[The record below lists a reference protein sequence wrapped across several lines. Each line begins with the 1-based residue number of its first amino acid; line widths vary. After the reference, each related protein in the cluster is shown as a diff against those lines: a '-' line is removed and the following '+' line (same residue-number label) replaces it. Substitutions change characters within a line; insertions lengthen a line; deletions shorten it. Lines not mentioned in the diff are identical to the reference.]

1 MKKLFTLVALLTCFL
16 GAKAG
21 DLVQD
26 VKQDYSKY
34 SGFPFYVMGY
44 VPEWI
49 DGVMTDFGADYRY
62 VTQADLDGDGD
73 NKWKDGESSVGTVKT
88 NNGTEY
94 QKVTG
99 AGPYWHQYH
108 LSGNFTTEIG
118 GSYIVKAMVKASEPC
133 TIDVDLSWNWS
144 GGTLNAKVPIG
155 TEWAEVEWE
164 YNGVDA
170 AESWITAKPG
180 GCTAT
185 IEWKWITVSHET
197 DGVPQVWLQMITDNG
212 NPVAPEGDGKYVG
225 DAEFGAWPAWALE
238 KTDGINANWRT
249 DKAASICAWALTMGD
264 NFDDGFD
271 SFEDEKPDRSRPY
284 PADIVAD
291 PADASNHVFMADVK
305 TINCI
310 DDCDGDGASIAWSNQ
325 FWIMSP
331 QTWKTGTKVRI
342 KFKYKAEHACSV
354 GTQIHTQWPSKYK
367 HWQAVGDVAFTTEW
381 QDFEQTIEFNESQ
394 GGGASLAFNLT
405 SDANNGRTPNKFYF
419 DDLSWEV
426 LKLDHGL
433 FVAGKGNDFNYDYAQ
448 ASQFVEEE
456 ADLWVATV
464 GTKGKQETWVN
475 EVQIST
481 VRGDKSAFLGAT
493 LKPNG
498 SVKIDAEGQS
508 DWLDYTESSQ
518 AKIKVPAGVYKISI
532 DTESKQMHFEQL
544 EGEAAAEPVAI
555 VTNETE
561 CVVHGAER
569 DWRGK
574 DNDGNLIEEQEGT
587 GQPWDNQF
595 WIAANRDLSTGEV
608 TVLKFKYK
616 GSTAART
623 STQAHK
629 VGDDGKPCTY
639 LNWQAIGDVNFT
651 EEWQD
656 FEKEFT
662 VPEGDN
668 GMRSIVFNMAEIKGA
683 CDYYL
688 KDFQWYIKDAE
699 LEAEGKTME
708 NLINATGADN
718 FWIKE
723 NKGTPTAIRTVVTEK
738 MVSNVTYNL
747 AGQRVSKDYK
757 GIVVKNGKKVVLK

>member
-16 GAKAG
+16 GAKAE
-21 DLVQD
+21 VEK
-26 VKQDYSKY
+26 VYSIDYSTY
-34 SGFPFYVMGY
+34 NGFPFFVMGY

-99 AGPYWHQYH
+99 AGPYWHQYS
-108 LSGNFTTEIG
+108 LGETYT
-118 GSYIVKAMVKASEPC
+118 VKLTVKASA
-133 TIDVDLSWNWS
+133 TVNVNTQFGNWGS
-144 GGTLNAKVPIG
+144 LIETGVAIPASDDFT
-155 TEWAEVEWE
+155 EVEWE
-164 YNGVDA
+164 VKDCLFSGNGF
-170 AESWITAKPG
+170 ICIQPG
-180 GCTAT
+180 TSTAT
-185 IEWKWITVSHET
+185 IELKKLEVLQ
-197 DGVPQVWLQMITDNG
+197 DKGDVVPQVWLQMITDNG
-212 NPVAPEGDGKYVG
+212 NPAAPEGDGKYVG
-225 DAEFGAWPAWALE
+225 DAEFGAWPDWALE
-238 KTDGINANWRT
+238 KTDGVNINWRGNRT
-249 DKAASICAWALTMGD
+249 GEICAWSIVRGENIDPSQEPDPVKDPDGNVMPEGKPRPFPCKIEVDPANPD
-264 NFDDGFD
+264 NHLFVVH
-271 SFEDEKPDRSRPY
+271 ST
-284 PADIVAD
+284 PAD
-291 PADASNHVFMADVK
+291 
-305 TINCI
+305 
-310 DDCDGDGASIAWSNQ
+310 NQ
-325 FWIMSP
+325 FTDWQAWDNQFFIMSP
-331 QTWKTGTKVRI
+331 RAWKEGEQVRI
-342 KFKYKAEHACSV
+342 KFRYKADKAAKAETQVHHQNPSHYLIWHA
-354 GTQIHTQWPSKYK
+354 I
-367 HWQAVGDVAFTTEW
+367 GDVNFTEEW
-381 QDFEQTIEFNESQ
+381 QDFEKTVSWQSDMA
-394 GGGASLAFNLT
+394 GGWCVAFNLNV
-405 SDANNGRTPNKFYF
+405 SNKEANTFYF
-419 DDLSWEV
+419 DDLSWET

-433 FVAGKGNDFNYDYAQ
+433 FVAGKGNDFDYDYAQ
-448 ASQFVEEE
+448 ATQFVEEE

-481 VRGDKSAFLGAT
+481 VRGDRSAFLGAT